1 MEGIIGAIYHVCG
14 QRGDWL
20 MGTEAGDQALRGENL
35 GECGGWSPG
44 KRQGDLD
51 LKPLA
56 LPPAPGVLRT
66 LCLV

>member
-1 MEGIIGAIYHVCG
+1 
-14 QRGDWL
+14 